1 VSQLAADTGDVGTA
15 DKAESERTH
24 TGVKR
29 ELLVGHDP
37 VVVVRV
43 MDGEGEVR
51 GEVEEATGVG
61 GATVGRFARHDG
73 RATEL
78 RVLEGLALLRWALT
92 SAASCACSSCM
103 WMSLA

>member
-1 VSQLAADTGDVGTA
+1 VSQLAADTGDVGTT

-29 ELLVGHDP
+29 ELLVSHGP

-61 GATVGRFARHDG
+61 GATGNVS
-73 RATEL
+73 RAHT
-78 RVLEGLALLRWALT
+78 
-92 SAASCACSSCM
+92 
-103 WMSLA
+103 MSVFM